1 MTTPTK
7 DPTKRRTSNQQK
19 GRQMDRL
26 SAALMIALHE
36 GVARTRSMAARRRQD
51 AGVSTLEM
59 VIIALGLMAVAG
71 LLVAAITAAV
81 TTRTNQLQ

>member
-1 MTTPTK
+1 MEHLPVLVVLL
-7 DPTKRRTSNQQK
+7 R
-19 GRQMDRL
+19 
-26 SAALMIALHE
+26 E
-36 GVARTRSMAARRRQD
+36 GVARLRRAAGD
-51 AGVSTLEM
+51 DTGVSTLEM